1 MPQVVI
7 VDIDGTV
14 ALRLGENA
22 RSPFHFHRV
31 GEDAPNPP
39 VIAVVQAL
47 AQAGNKVVFLSGRDE
62 VCRTDTLTWL
72 KRHVGL
78 ADFELYMRKAGDQRR
93 DSTVKRE
100 LFEAHLAHREV
111 LCVIDDRDQVVRM
124 WREELG
130 LTCLQV
136 AYGDF

>member
-14 ALRLGENA
+14 ALRLGEKPRKPYAFN
-22 RSPFHFHRV
+22 RV
-31 GEDAPNPP
+31 SEDAPNPP
-39 VIAVVQAL
+39 VISVVHAL
-47 AQAGNKVVFLSGRDE
+47 AQVGHKIVFVSGRDE

-78 ADFELYMRKAGDQRR
+78 EDVELYMRKAGDSRR

-100 LFEAHLAHREV
+100 LYEAHLAHREV

-124 WREELG
+124 WREELK